1 MIGQAVIMGSR
12 KKVDIKGLTIGGSS
26 PVRVESMI
34 KTPLYELE
42 ECAGECI
49 ALAKEGC
56 ELIRV
61 SLPDITLSDNLR
73 SLNSISPV
81 PIMADIHFNHKLAI
95 AALESGCASIR
106 INPGNM
112 SDRKGTKDVIRLA
125 QSLGAVIRIGANGGS
140 ISNAQMEHTKGDR
153 AAALA
158 FAVDEQINILRE
170 CSFEDIIISAKSS
183 SVAETVR
190 ANSLLSQKYPYPIHI
205 GITEAGAGTAGIIK
219 GAAGI
224 SVMLAQG
231 IGDTV
236 RVSLTGPSIEEVRVG
251 YHILGSM
258 EIRKRGYNLI
268 SCPTCGRKRID
279 VAELVKEVTA
289 LLPEDIKDG
298 TTIAVMGCEVNG
310 PREAACADL
319 GIAGTPGGFV
329 MFRRGIPVCSDSI
342 DKLKKHLLEEI
353 NRI

>member
-1 MIGQAVIMGSR
+1 MGSR
-12 KKVDIKGLTIGGSS
+12 KIVNIKGLTIGGCS

-34 KTPLYELE
+34 KTPLSDFE
-42 ECAGECI
+42 ECAAECI

-61 SLPDITLSDNLR
+61 SLPDLALTENMKI
-73 SLNSISPV
+73 LNSRSPV

-112 SDRKGTKDVIRLA
+112 SDRNGTKDVIMLA
-125 QSLGAVIRIGANGGS
+125 QSLNAVIRIGANGGS
-140 ISNAQMEHTKGDR
+140 ISKAQLEHTKGDR

-158 FAVDEQINILRE
+158 CAVEEQINILKE
-170 CSFEDIIISAKSS
+170 CSFENIIISAKSS
-183 SVAETVR
+183 SVTETVR
-190 ANSLLSQKYPYPIHI
+190 ANSLLSQKYPYPVHI
-205 GITEAGAGTAGIIK
+205 GITEAGFGTAGIIK

-231 IGDTV
+231 IGDTI

-251 YHILGSM
+251 YHILGSL
-258 EIRKRGYNLI
+258 EIRRRGYNLI

-279 VAELVKEVTA
+279 VAKLVKEVTS
-289 LLPEDIKDG
+289 LLPENIKDG

-310 PREAACADL
+310 PREAACADI
-319 GIAGTPGGFV
+319 GIAGTPDGFV
-329 MFRRGIPVCSDSI
+329 LFRKGKAVCNDTVEN
-342 DKLKKHLLEEI
+342 LKKRLLEEI
-353 NRI
+353 YHL

>member
-12 KKVDIKGLTIGGSS
+12 KKVDIKGLTIGESS

-34 KTPLYELE
+34 KTPLSELE
-42 ECAGECI
+42 KCADECT

-61 SLPDITLSDNLR
+61 SLPDLALAENMR
-73 SLNSISPV
+73 SLNSMSPV

-95 AALESGCASIR
+95 AALESGCPSIR

-112 SDRKGTKDVIRLA
+112 SNSKGTADVIRLA

-140 ISNAQMEHTKGDR
+140 ISKAQMEHTKGDR

-158 FAVDEQINILRE
+158 FAVDEQINILRD

-183 SVAETVR
+183 SVTETVR

-205 GITEAGAGTAGIIK
+205 GITEAGAGTPGIVK
-219 GAAGI
+219 GTAGI

-231 IGDTV
+231 IGDTI
-236 RVSLTGPSIEEVRVG
+236 RVSLTGPSIDEVRVG
-251 YHILGSM
+251 YQILGSL

-279 VAELVKEVTA
+279 VANLVKEVTA

-310 PREAACADL
+310 PREAASADL

-329 MFRRGIPVCSDSI
+329 MFRKGTPVCSDSI

>member
-1 MIGQAVIMGSR
+1 MGSR
-12 KKVDIKGLTIGGSS
+12 KKVDIRGLTVGGSS

-34 KTPLYELE
+34 KTPLSDLE
-42 ECAGECI
+42 ECVFECSS
-49 ALAKEGC
+49 LAREGC

-61 SLPDITLSDNLR
+61 SLPDLALADNMR
-73 SLNSISPV
+73 SLNLRSPV

-112 SDRKGTKDVIRLA
+112 SDRKGTEDVIRLA
-125 QSLGAVIRIGANGGS
+125 ISLGAVIRIGANGGS
-140 ISNAQMEHTKGDR
+140 ISKAQLEHTKGDR

-158 FAVDEQINILRE
+158 FAVDEQINILRD

-205 GITEAGAGTAGIIK
+205 GITEAGSGTAGIIK
-219 GAAGI
+219 GTAGI

-251 YHILGSM
+251 YQILGSL
-258 EIRKRGYNLI
+258 EIRKRGYNII

-279 VAELVKEVTA
+279 VARLVEEVTA
-289 LLPEDIKDG
+289 LLPDNIKDG

-310 PREAACADL
+310 PREAAGADL

-329 MFRRGIPVCSDSI
+329 LFRKGSPVCNDTPENF
-342 DKLKKHLLEEI
+342 KKRLIEEI
-353 NRI
+353 KKL

>member
-1 MIGQAVIMGSR
+1 MGSR
-12 KKVDIKGLTIGGSS
+12 KIIDIKGLTIGGSS

-34 KTPLYELE
+34 KTPLSDLE
-42 ECAGECI
+42 ECAAECT

-61 SLPDITLSDNLR
+61 SLPDLALTENMKK
-73 SLNSISPV
+73 LNSRSPV

-112 SDRKGTKDVIRLA
+112 SDRKGTEDVIKLA
-125 QSLGAVIRIGANGGS
+125 QSLNAVIRIGANGGS
-140 ISNAQMEHTKGDR
+140 ISKAQLEHTKGDR

-158 FAVDEQINILRE
+158 CAVEEQINILRE
-170 CSFEDIIISAKSS
+170 CSFENIIISAKSS
-183 SVAETVR
+183 SVTETVR
-190 ANSLLSQKYPYPIHI
+190 ANSLLSQKYPYPVHI
-205 GITEAGAGTAGIIK
+205 GITEAGFGTAGIIK

-231 IGDTV
+231 IGDTI
-236 RVSLTGPSIEEVRVG
+236 RVSLTGPSIEEVKVG
-251 YHILGSM
+251 YHILGSL
-258 EIRKRGYNLI
+258 EIRRRGYNLI

-279 VAELVKEVTA
+279 VAKLVKEVTS
-289 LLPEDIKDG
+289 LLPENIKDG

-310 PREAACADL
+310 PREAACADI
-319 GIAGTPGGFV
+319 GIAGTPDGFV
-329 MFRRGIPVCSDSI
+329 LFRKGKAVCNDTAEN
-342 DKLKKHLLEEI
+342 LKKRLLEEI
-353 NRI
+353 ALL